1 MPEPATHSFLGV
13 NMRRY
18 ALAMAC
24 IMASPAALAAGTTE
38 LNPMVVTA
46 TRSALALADAPAAM
60 TVITAEQI
68 KARGATNLLEALR
81 GTPGISLNGRQ
92 VGGRKTL
99 SIRGAEDR
107 HTLVLIDGRRISS
120 TDDTIG
126 HSDYQ
131 YGWVGIEQI
140 ERIEVV
146 RGPMSALYGSE
157 AIGGVINIITR
168 QAQPEWHGGVTLRGE
183 VGDGDTGNGHRLA
196 ARASGPLAEGLNLA
210 LSVEEVRRES
220 TPWEQDSRVS
230 EVEGQDRQT
239 GSLGLSYSPI
249 QGQTLKL
256 DMLRSDETR
265 DREQQYAYY
274 ARPYYL
280 DTYELDR
287 RQDSLAWNADW
298 GALQS
303 QLRFTRSEFDVTNTR
318 TQNLAPTRPQSLRD
332 DVWDASLNFHL
343 GDSHALTVGGEHR
356 DERLENAGLIGGS
369 DSAVHQAVFIQD
381 EIALGQDWALTLG
394 ARLDDHE
401 IFGRETSPRAWL
413 VWRATPEL
421 TFKAGYGEAFRAPT
435 LKQISPNYV
444 GAEGPH
450 TFLGNADIQPETSR
464 SFELGVDWHD
474 EHSVYT
480 ANLYRN
486 EIDDLIYYRRLRME
500 PGIPPRTVY
509 QYDNIEEARIE
520 GLELSASRALGY
532 GLTINATLNWMDARD
547 AKTDAK
553 LNGRPEFTATPAL
566 EWNTGKWNALLQWEY
581 IGKQYL
587 EGATGQERAPGYN
600 LVNASLGYRLQE
612 NLMLR
617 GGVQNIGDLRLEDK
631 SELFG
636 YVEQGRTGWL
646 AVEASF

>member
-1 MPEPATHSFLGV
+1 
-13 NMRRY
+13 MRRH

-24 IMASPAALAAGTTE
+24 IMVSGAGAAAETTE

-46 TRSALALADAPAAM
+46 TRSSVSLADAPAAM

-68 KARGATNLLEALR
+68 RARGATNLLEALR
-81 GTPGISLNGRQ
+81 GTPGITLNGRQ

-168 QAQPEWHGGVTLRGE
+168 PAQREWSGGVTLRGD
-183 VGDGDTGNGHRLA
+183 VGQGDTGNGHRLA
-196 ARASGPLAEGLNLA
+196 ARASGPLAESLDVA
-210 LSVEEVRRES
+210 MAVEEVRRES
-220 TPWEQDSRVS
+220 TPWEQDRRVS
-230 EVEGQDRQT
+230 EMEGQDRQT
-239 GSLGLSYSPI
+239 GSLAISYRPFE
-249 QGQTLKL
+249 GQTLKL
-256 DMLRSDETR
+256 DLLRSDETR
-265 DREQQYAYY
+265 DRDQQYAYY
-274 ARPYYL
+274 ARPIYL
-280 DTYELDR
+280 DTYELER
-287 RQDSLAWNADW
+287 RQNSLAWNADW
-298 GALQS
+298 GDLQS
-303 QLRFTRSEFDVTNTR
+303 QLRFTRSEFDVTNKR
-318 TQNLAPTRPQSLRD
+318 THNLAPTRPQSIRD
-332 DVWDASLNFHL
+332 DVWDGSLNFHI
-343 GDSHALTVGGEHR
+343 GEDHALTVGGEHR

-369 DSAVHQAVFIQD
+369 DSATHQAVFIQD
-381 EIALGQDWALTLG
+381 EIALATGWALTLG
-394 ARLDDHE
+394 SRLDDHE

-450 TFLGNADIQPETSR
+450 TFLGNADIKPETSR

-474 EHSVYT
+474 ERGAYT

-486 EIDDLIYYRRLRME
+486 EIDDLIYYRRLRTE
-500 PGIPPRTVY
+500 PGIPPRTIY
-509 QYDNIEEARIE
+509 QYDNIEQARIE
-520 GLELSASRALGY
+520 GLELTGRRELGY
-532 GLTINATLNWMDARD
+532 GIALGATVNWMDPRD
-547 AKTDAK
+547 ARTDAK
-553 LNGRPEFTATPAL
+553 LNGRPEFTATPSL
-566 EWNTGKWNALLQWEY
+566 EWTMAKWNALVQWEY

-587 EGATGQERAPGYN
+587 EGSNGQERAPGYSV
-600 LVNASLGYRLQE
+600 VNASLGYRLHD
-612 NLMLR
+612 NLTLR
-617 GGVQNIGDLRLEDK
+617 GGVLNIGNVRLEDK

-636 YVEQGRTGWL
+636 YAEQGRTGWL
-646 AVEASF
+646 AVEAGF

>member
-1 MPEPATHSFLGV
+1 
-13 NMRRY
+13 MRRH

-24 IMASPAALAAGTTE
+24 IMVSGAGAAAETTE

-46 TRSALALADAPAAM
+46 TRSSVSLADAPAAM

-68 KARGATNLLEALR
+68 RARGATNLLEALR
-81 GTPGISLNGRQ
+81 GTPGITLNGRQ

-168 QAQPEWHGGVTLRGE
+168 PAQRDWSGGVTLRGD
-183 VGDGDTGNGHRLA
+183 VGQGDTGNGHRLA
-196 ARASGPLAEGLNLA
+196 ARASGPLAESLDVA
-210 LSVEEVRRES
+210 MAVEEVRRES
-220 TPWEQDSRVS
+220 TPWEQDRRVS
-230 EVEGQDRQT
+230 EMEGQDRQT
-239 GSLGLSYSPI
+239 GSLAISYRPFE
-249 QGQTLKL
+249 GQTLKL
-256 DMLRSDETR
+256 DLLRSDETR
-265 DREQQYAYY
+265 DRDQQYAYY
-274 ARPYYL
+274 ARPIYL
-280 DTYELDR
+280 DTYELER
-287 RQDSLAWNADW
+287 RQNSLAWNADW
-298 GALQS
+298 GDLQS
-303 QLRFTRSEFDVTNTR
+303 QLRFTRSEFDVTNKR
-318 TQNLAPTRPQSLRD
+318 THNLAPTRPQSIRD
-332 DVWDASLNFHL
+332 DVWDGSLNFHI
-343 GDSHALTVGGEHR
+343 GEDHALTVGGEHR

-369 DSAVHQAVFIQD
+369 DSATHQAVFIQD
-381 EIALGQDWALTLG
+381 EIALATGWALTLG

-450 TFLGNADIQPETSR
+450 TFLGNADIKPETSR

-474 EHSVYT
+474 ERGAYT

-486 EIDDLIYYRRLRME
+486 EIDDLIYYRRLRTE
-500 PGIPPRTVY
+500 PGIPPRTIY
-509 QYDNIEEARIE
+509 QYDNIEQARIE
-520 GLELSASRALGY
+520 GLELTGRRELGY
-532 GLTINATLNWMDARD
+532 GIALGATVNWMDPRD
-547 AKTDAK
+547 ARTDAK
-553 LNGRPEFTATPAL
+553 LNGRPEFTATPSL
-566 EWNTGKWNALLQWEY
+566 EWTMAKWNALVQWEY

-587 EGATGQERAPGYN
+587 EGSNGQERAPGYSV
-600 LVNASLGYRLQE
+600 VNASLGYRLHD
-612 NLMLR
+612 NLTLR
-617 GGVQNIGDLRLEDK
+617 GGVLNIGNVRLEDK

-636 YVEQGRTGWL
+636 YAEQGRTGWL
-646 AVEASF
+646 AVEAGF

>member
-1 MPEPATHSFLGV
+1 
-13 NMRRY
+13 MRRH

-24 IMASPAALAAGTTE
+24 IMVSGAGAAAETTE

-46 TRSALALADAPAAM
+46 TRSSVSLADAPAAM

-68 KARGATNLLEALR
+68 RARGASNLLEALR
-81 GTPGISLNGRQ
+81 GTPGITFNGRQ

-120 TDDTIG
+120 TDDTVG

-168 QAQPEWHGGVTLRGE
+168 QAQREWSGGVTLRGD
-183 VGDGDTGNGHRLA
+183 VGEGDTGNGHRLA
-196 ARASGPLAEGLNLA
+196 ARASGPLAQGLDVA
-210 LSVEEVRRES
+210 MAVEEMRRES
-220 TPWEQDSRVS
+220 TPWEQDRRVS
-230 EVEGQDRQT
+230 EMEGHDRQT
-239 GSLGLSYSPI
+239 GSLAISYRPI
-249 QGQTLKL
+249 EGQMLKL
-256 DMLRSDETR
+256 DLLRSDETR
-265 DREQQYAYY
+265 DRDQQYAYY
-274 ARPYYL
+274 ARPIYL
-280 DTYELDR
+280 DTYELER
-287 RQDSLAWNADW
+287 RQNSLAWNADW
-298 GALQS
+298 GDLRS
-303 QLRFTRSEFDVTNTR
+303 QLRFTRSEFDVTNKR
-318 TQNLAPTRPQSLRD
+318 TQNLAPTRPQSIRD
-332 DVWDASLNFHL
+332 DVWDGSLNFHI
-343 GDSHALTVGGEHR
+343 GEDHALTVGGEHR

-369 DSAVHQAVFIQD
+369 DSATHQAVFIQD
-381 EIALGQDWALTLG
+381 EIALATEWALTLG

-450 TFLGNADIQPETSR
+450 TFLGNADIKPETSR

-474 EHSVYT
+474 ERGAYT
-480 ANLYRN
+480 ANVYRN
-486 EIDDLIYYRRLRME
+486 EIDDLIYYRRLRTE
-500 PGIPPRTVY
+500 PGKPPRTIY
-509 QYDNIEEARIE
+509 QYDNIEQARIE
-520 GLELSASRALGY
+520 GLELTGRRELGY
-532 GLTINATLNWMDARD
+532 GIALGATVNWMDPRD
-547 AKTDAK
+547 ARTEAK
-553 LNGRPEFTATPAL
+553 LNGRPEFTATPSL
-566 EWNTGKWNALLQWEY
+566 EWTMARWNALVQWEY

-587 EGATGQERAPGYN
+587 EGSNGQERAPSYSI
-600 LVNASLGYRLQE
+600 VNASLGYRLQD
-612 NLMLR
+612 NLTLR
-617 GGVQNIGDLRLEDK
+617 GGVLNIGDVRLEDK

-636 YVEQGRTGWL
+636 YAEQGRTGWL
-646 AVEASF
+646 AVEAGF

>member
-1 MPEPATHSFLGV
+1 M
-13 NMRRY
+13 
-18 ALAMAC
+18 
-24 IMASPAALAAGTTE
+24 
-38 LNPMVVTA
+38 
-46 TRSALALADAPAAM
+46 
-60 TVITAEQI
+60 
-68 KARGATNLLEALR
+68 
-81 GTPGISLNGRQ
+81 
-92 VGGRKTL
+92 
-99 SIRGAEDR
+99 
-107 HTLVLIDGRRISS
+107 
-120 TDDTIG
+120 
-126 HSDYQ
+126 
-131 YGWVGIEQI
+131 
-140 ERIEVV
+140 
-146 RGPMSALYGSE
+146 
-157 AIGGVINIITR
+157 
-168 QAQPEWHGGVTLRGE
+168 
-183 VGDGDTGNGHRLA
+183 
-196 ARASGPLAEGLNLA
+196 
-210 LSVEEVRRES
+210 
-220 TPWEQDSRVS
+220 
-230 EVEGQDRQT
+230 
-239 GSLGLSYSPI
+239 
-249 QGQTLKL
+249 
-256 DMLRSDETR
+256 
-265 DREQQYAYY
+265 
-274 ARPYYL
+274 
-280 DTYELDR
+280 
-287 RQDSLAWNADW
+287 
-298 GALQS
+298 
-303 QLRFTRSEFDVTNTR
+303 
-318 TQNLAPTRPQSLRD
+318 
-332 DVWDASLNFHL
+332 
-343 GDSHALTVGGEHR
+343 
-356 DERLENAGLIGGS
+356 
-369 DSAVHQAVFIQD
+369 HQAVFIQD

-401 IFGRETSPRAWL
+401 IFGHETSPRAWL

-532 GLTINATLNWMDARD
+532 GLTLNASLNWMDARD
-547 AKTDAK
+547 ARTDAK

>member
-1 MPEPATHSFLGV
+1 
-13 NMRRY
+13 MRRH

-24 IMASPAALAAGTTE
+24 IMVSGAGAAAETTE

-46 TRSALALADAPAAM
+46 TRSSVSLADAPAAM

-68 KARGATNLLEALR
+68 RARGATNLLEALR
-81 GTPGISLNGRQ
+81 GTPGITLNGRQ

-168 QAQPEWHGGVTLRGE
+168 QAQREWSGGVTLRGD
-183 VGDGDTGNGHRLA
+183 VGEGDTGNGHRLA
-196 ARASGPLAEGLNLA
+196 ARASGPLAERLNVA
-210 LSVEEVRRES
+210 VAVEEVRRES
-220 TPWEQDSRVS
+220 TPWEQDQRVS
-230 EVEGQDRQT
+230 EMEGQDRQT
-239 GSLGLSYSPI
+239 GSLAISYRPFE
-249 QGQTLKL
+249 GQTLKL
-256 DMLRSDETR
+256 DLLRSDETR
-265 DREQQYAYY
+265 DRDQQYAYY
-274 ARPYYL
+274 TRPIYL
-280 DTYELDR
+280 DTYELER
-287 RQDSLAWNADW
+287 RQNSMAWNADW
-298 GALQS
+298 GDLQS
-303 QLRFTRSEFDVTNTR
+303 QLRFTRSEFDVTNKR
-318 TQNLAPTRPQSLRD
+318 TQNLAPTRPQSIRD
-332 DVWDASLNFHL
+332 DVWDGSLNVHI
-343 GDSHALTVGGEHR
+343 GEDHALTVGGEHR

-369 DSAVHQAVFIQD
+369 DSATHQAVFIQD
-381 EIALGQDWALTLG
+381 EIALATDWALTLG

-450 TFLGNADIQPETSR
+450 TFLGNANIKPETSR

-474 EHSVYT
+474 ERGAYT
-480 ANLYRN
+480 ANVYRN
-486 EIDDLIYYRRLRME
+486 EIDDLIYYRRLRTE
-500 PGIPPRTVY
+500 PGIPPRTIY
-509 QYDNIEEARIE
+509 QYDNIEQARIE
-520 GLELSASRALGY
+520 GLELTGRRELGY
-532 GLTINATLNWMDARD
+532 GIALGATVNWMDPRD
-547 AKTDAK
+547 ARTEAK
-553 LNGRPEFTATPAL
+553 LNGRPEFTATPSL
-566 EWNTGKWNALLQWEY
+566 EWTMARWNALVQWEY

-587 EGATGQERAPGYN
+587 EGSNGQERAPSYSI
-600 LVNASLGYRLQE
+600 VNASLGYRLQD
-612 NLMLR
+612 NLTLR
-617 GGVQNIGDLRLEDK
+617 GGVLNIGDVRLEDK

-636 YVEQGRTGWL
+636 YAEQGRTGWL
-646 AVEASF
+646 AVEAGF

>member
-1 MPEPATHSFLGV
+1 
-13 NMRRY
+13 
-18 ALAMAC
+18 
-24 IMASPAALAAGTTE
+24 
-38 LNPMVVTA
+38 
-46 TRSALALADAPAAM
+46 M

-68 KARGATNLLEALR
+68 RARGATNLLEALR
-81 GTPGISLNGRQ
+81 GTPGITLNGRQ

-168 QAQPEWHGGVTLRGE
+168 QAQREWSGGVTLRGD
-183 VGDGDTGNGHRLA
+183 VGQGDTGNGHRLA
-196 ARASGPLAEGLNLA
+196 ARASGPLAESLDVA
-210 LSVEEVRRES
+210 MAVEEVRRES
-220 TPWEQDSRVS
+220 TPWEQDRRVS
-230 EVEGQDRQT
+230 EMEGQDRQT
-239 GSLGLSYSPI
+239 GSLAISYRPFE
-249 QGQTLKL
+249 GQTLKL
-256 DMLRSDETR
+256 DLLRSDETR
-265 DREQQYAYY
+265 DRDQQYAYY
-274 ARPYYL
+274 ARPIYL
-280 DTYELDR
+280 DTYELER
-287 RQDSLAWNADW
+287 RQNSLAWNADW
-298 GALQS
+298 GDLQS
-303 QLRFTRSEFDVTNTR
+303 QLRFTRSEFDVTNKR
-318 TQNLAPTRPQSLRD
+318 THNLAPTRPQSIHD
-332 DVWDASLNFHL
+332 DVWDGSLNFHI
-343 GDSHALTVGGEHR
+343 GEDHALTVGGEHR

-369 DSAVHQAVFIQD
+369 DSATHQAVFIQD
-381 EIALGQDWALTLG
+381 EIALATDWALTLG

-450 TFLGNADIQPETSR
+450 TFLGNADIKPETSR

-474 EHSVYT
+474 ERGAYT
-480 ANLYRN
+480 ANVYRN
-486 EIDDLIYYRRLRME
+486 EIDDLIYYRRLRTE
-500 PGIPPRTVY
+500 PGIPPRTIY
-509 QYDNIEEARIE
+509 QYDNIEQARIE
-520 GLELSASRALGY
+520 GLELTGRRELGY
-532 GLTINATLNWMDARD
+532 GIALGATVNWMDPRD
-547 AKTDAK
+547 ARTEAK
-553 LNGRPEFTATPAL
+553 LNGRPEFTATPSL
-566 EWNTGKWNALLQWEY
+566 EWTMARWNALVQWEY

-587 EGATGQERAPGYN
+587 EGSNGQERAPSYSI
-600 LVNASLGYRLQE
+600 VNASLGYRLQD
-612 NLMLR
+612 NLTLR
-617 GGVQNIGDLRLEDK
+617 GGVLNIGDVRLEDK

-636 YVEQGRTGWL
+636 YAEQGRTGWL
-646 AVEASF
+646 AVEAGF

>member
-1 MPEPATHSFLGV
+1 
-13 NMRRY
+13 MRRH

-24 IMASPAALAAGTTE
+24 IMVSGAGAAAETTE

-46 TRSALALADAPAAM
+46 TRSSVSLADAPAAM

-68 KARGATNLLEALR
+68 RARGATNLLEALR
-81 GTPGISLNGRQ
+81 GTPGITLNGRQ

-168 QAQPEWHGGVTLRGE
+168 PAQREWSGGVTLRGD
-183 VGDGDTGNGHRLA
+183 VGQGDTGNGHRLA
-196 ARASGPLAEGLNLA
+196 ARASGPLAESLDVA
-210 LSVEEVRRES
+210 MAVEEVRRES
-220 TPWEQDSRVS
+220 TPWEQDRRVS
-230 EVEGQDRQT
+230 EMEGQDRQT
-239 GSLGLSYSPI
+239 GSLAISYRPFE
-249 QGQTLKL
+249 GQTLKL
-256 DMLRSDETR
+256 DLLRSDETR
-265 DREQQYAYY
+265 DRDQQYAYY
-274 ARPYYL
+274 ARPIYL
-280 DTYELDR
+280 DTYELER
-287 RQDSLAWNADW
+287 RQNSLAWNADW
-298 GALQS
+298 GDLQS
-303 QLRFTRSEFDVTNTR
+303 QLRFTRSEFDVTNKR
-318 TQNLAPTRPQSLRD
+318 THNLAPTRPQSIRD
-332 DVWDASLNFHL
+332 DVWDGSLNFHI
-343 GDSHALTVGGEHR
+343 GEDHALTVGGEHR

-369 DSAVHQAVFIQD
+369 DSATHQAVFIQD
-381 EIALGQDWALTLG
+381 EIALATGWALTLG

-450 TFLGNADIQPETSR
+450 TFLGNADIKPETSR

-474 EHSVYT
+474 ERGAYT

-486 EIDDLIYYRRLRME
+486 EIDDLIYYRRLRTE
-500 PGIPPRTVY
+500 PGIPPRTIY
-509 QYDNIEEARIE
+509 QYDNIEQARIE
-520 GLELSASRALGY
+520 GLELTGRRELGY
-532 GLTINATLNWMDARD
+532 GIALGATVNWMDPRD
-547 AKTDAK
+547 ARTDAK
-553 LNGRPEFTATPAL
+553 LNGRPEFTATPSL
-566 EWNTGKWNALLQWEY
+566 EWTMAKWNALVQWEY

-587 EGATGQERAPGYN
+587 EGSNGQERAPGYSV
-600 LVNASLGYRLQE
+600 VNASLGYRLHD
-612 NLMLR
+612 NLTLR
-617 GGVQNIGDLRLEDK
+617 GGVLNIGNVRLEDK

-636 YVEQGRTGWL
+636 YAEQGRTGWL
-646 AVEASF
+646 AVEAGF

>member
-1 MPEPATHSFLGV
+1 
-13 NMRRY
+13 MRRH

-24 IMASPAALAAGTTE
+24 IMVSGAGAAAETTE

-46 TRSALALADAPAAM
+46 TRSSVSLADAPAAM

-68 KARGATNLLEALR
+68 RARGATNLLEALR
-81 GTPGISLNGRQ
+81 GTPGITLNGRQ

-168 QAQPEWHGGVTLRGE
+168 QAQREWSGGVTLRGD
-183 VGDGDTGNGHRLA
+183 VGQGDTGNGHRLA
-196 ARASGPLAEGLNLA
+196 ARASGPLAESLDVA
-210 LSVEEVRRES
+210 MAVEEVRRES
-220 TPWEQDSRVS
+220 TPWEQDRRVS
-230 EVEGQDRQT
+230 EMEGQDRQT
-239 GSLGLSYSPI
+239 GSLAISYRPFE
-249 QGQTLKL
+249 GQTLKL
-256 DMLRSDETR
+256 DLLRSDETR
-265 DREQQYAYY
+265 DRDQQYAYY
-274 ARPYYL
+274 ARPIYL
-280 DTYELDR
+280 DTYELER
-287 RQDSLAWNADW
+287 RQNSLAWNADW
-298 GALQS
+298 GDLQS
-303 QLRFTRSEFDVTNTR
+303 QLRFTRSEFDVTNKR
-318 TQNLAPTRPQSLRD
+318 THNLAPTRPQSIRD
-332 DVWDASLNFHL
+332 DVWDGSLNFHI
-343 GDSHALTVGGEHR
+343 GEDHALTVGGEHR

-369 DSAVHQAVFIQD
+369 DSATHQAVFIQD
-381 EIALGQDWALTLG
+381 EIALATGWALTLG

-450 TFLGNADIQPETSR
+450 TFLGNADIKPETSR

-474 EHSVYT
+474 ERGAYT

-486 EIDDLIYYRRLRME
+486 EIDDLIYYRRLRTE
-500 PGIPPRTVY
+500 PGIPPRTIY
-509 QYDNIEEARIE
+509 QYDNIEQARIE
-520 GLELSASRALGY
+520 GLELTGRRELGY
-532 GLTINATLNWMDARD
+532 GIALGATVDWMDPRD
-547 AKTDAK
+547 ARTDAK
-553 LNGRPEFTATPAL
+553 LNGRPEFTATPSL
-566 EWNTGKWNALLQWEY
+566 EWTMAKWNALVQWEY

-587 EGATGQERAPGYN
+587 EGSNGQERAPGYSV
-600 LVNASLGYRLQE
+600 VNASLGYRLHD
-612 NLMLR
+612 NLTLR
-617 GGVQNIGDLRLEDK
+617 GGVLNIGNVRLEDK

-636 YVEQGRTGWL
+636 YAEQGRTGWL
-646 AVEASF
+646 AVEAGF